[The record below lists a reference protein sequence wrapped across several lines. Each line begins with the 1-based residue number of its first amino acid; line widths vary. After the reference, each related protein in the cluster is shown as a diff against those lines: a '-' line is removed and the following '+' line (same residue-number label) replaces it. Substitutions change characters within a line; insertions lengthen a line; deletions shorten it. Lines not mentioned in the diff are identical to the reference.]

1 MKKIKHVIDASGHG
15 THHELYA
22 YIAIDNNGQSGIC
35 AASTPLGMSPL
46 VGMTRK
52 DMAKWQPYAESIRQQ
67 TDKHILLVRYQDVE
81 VIDE

>member
-1 MKKIKHVIDASGHG
+1 MKKIKHFIDANGHG
-15 THHELYA
+15 DHHEMYA
-22 YIAIDNNGQSGIC
+22 YISVDKNGLSSIC
-35 AASTPLGMSPL
+35 AASTPLSMSPL

-52 DMAKWQPYAESIRQQ
+52 DMDKWQPYAEAMRQQ